1 MCVCSVGAVIK
12 VGVNVSNPK
21 ILVTNLKFVWSTGH
35 FNSEFL
41 VKDYI
46 NNLNNGDRNIV

>member
-12 VGVNVSNPK
+12 VGVNVSNLK

-46 NNLNNGDRNIV
+46 NNLDNGDRNIV